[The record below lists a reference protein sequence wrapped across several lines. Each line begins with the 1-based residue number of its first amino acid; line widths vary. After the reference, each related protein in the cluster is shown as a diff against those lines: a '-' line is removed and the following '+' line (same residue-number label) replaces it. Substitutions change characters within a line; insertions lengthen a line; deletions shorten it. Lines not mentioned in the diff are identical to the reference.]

1 MRAKQKFKLS
11 ATIIGICFLLHGIP
25 VFAAESSEMI
35 EFDLKTNEMKTVE
48 IEEQNSDS
56 VDSYIPEGISTG
68 IQTYGAIIDGDDR
81 YRIPAN
87 LSSTTFPYCSYGV
100 VSCTWPNGASSF
112 GTGWLF
118 GPNDVA
124 TAAHVVY
131 SQENGGYPSSIIFYP
146 GVNNSGSIVGASY
159 KATIAV
165 LPATY
170 QSERDETKD
179 YAFLSLNYNP
189 KCEQS
194 QFTSNALHIEVCYFS
209 LLTLF
214 FTQEKLFLAFL
225 LNRCTKGAV
234 IKSLS
239 FVITA

>member
-1 MRAKQKFKLS
+1 MIQLTHTFQRESVLEFKHMERLLMVM
-11 ATIIGICFLLHGIP
+11 IGIEFLL
-25 VFAAESSEMI
+25 VYQV
-35 EFDLKTNEMKTVE
+35 L
-48 IEEQNSDS
+48 
-56 VDSYIPEGISTG
+56 
-68 IQTYGAIIDGDDR
+68 
-81 YRIPAN
+81 
-87 LSSTTFPYCSYGV
+87 LSHIALI
-100 VSCTWPNGASSF
+100 VSCTRPDGTSSF

-179 YAFLSLNYNP
+179 YAFLSLNYN
-189 KCEQS
+189 
-194 QFTSNALHIEVCYFS
+194 Y
-209 LLTLF
+209 LLKY
-214 FTQEKLFLAFL
+214 Q
-225 LNRCTKGAV
+225 
-234 IKSLS
+234 I
-239 FVITA
+239 

>member
-1 MRAKQKFKLS
+1 M
-11 ATIIGICFLLHGIP
+11 
-25 VFAAESSEMI
+25 
-35 EFDLKTNEMKTVE
+35 
-48 IEEQNSDS
+48 
-56 VDSYIPEGISTG
+56 
-68 IQTYGAIIDGDDR
+68 
-81 YRIPAN
+81 
-87 LSSTTFPYCSYGV
+87 
-100 VSCTWPNGASSF
+100 SCTWPNGASSF

-179 YAFLSLNYNP
+179 YAFLSLNYN
-189 KCEQS
+189 
-194 QFTSNALHIEVCYFS
+194 Y
-209 LLTLF
+209 LL
-214 FTQEKLFLAFL
+214 
-225 LNRCTKGAV
+225 
-234 IKSLS
+234 IKSERSSKPTSWEDVSIDKKYDTKDIYISSMGHLPE
-239 FVITA
+239 FIPF

>member
-48 IEEQNSDS
+48 NEEQNSDS

-179 YAFLSLNYNP
+179 YAFLSLNYN
-189 KCEQS
+189 
-194 QFTSNALHIEVCYFS
+194 Y
-209 LLTLF
+209 LLKY
-214 FTQEKLFLAFL
+214 Q
-225 LNRCTKGAV
+225 
-234 IKSLS
+234 I
-239 FVITA
+239 

>member
-1 MRAKQKFKLS
+1 M
-11 ATIIGICFLLHGIP
+11 
-25 VFAAESSEMI
+25 
-35 EFDLKTNEMKTVE
+35 
-48 IEEQNSDS
+48 
-56 VDSYIPEGISTG
+56 
-68 IQTYGAIIDGDDR
+68 
-81 YRIPAN
+81 
-87 LSSTTFPYCSYGV
+87 
-100 VSCTWPNGASSF
+100 SCTWPDEASSF

-179 YAFLSLNYNP
+179 YAFLSLNYN
-189 KCEQS
+189 
-194 QFTSNALHIEVCYFS
+194 Y
-209 LLTLF
+209 LLKY
-214 FTQEKLFLAFL
+214 Q
-225 LNRCTKGAV
+225 
-234 IKSLS
+234 I
-239 FVITA
+239 

>member
-1 MRAKQKFKLS
+1 
-11 ATIIGICFLLHGIP
+11 
-25 VFAAESSEMI
+25 
-35 EFDLKTNEMKTVE
+35 
-48 IEEQNSDS
+48 
-56 VDSYIPEGISTG
+56 
-68 IQTYGAIIDGDDR
+68 
-81 YRIPAN
+81 
-87 LSSTTFPYCSYGV
+87 
-100 VSCTWPNGASSF
+100 VSCTRPDGTSSF

-179 YAFLSLNYNP
+179 YAFLSLNYN
-189 KCEQS
+189 
-194 QFTSNALHIEVCYFS
+194 Y
-209 LLTLF
+209 LLKY
-214 FTQEKLFLAFL
+214 Q
-225 LNRCTKGAV
+225 
-234 IKSLS
+234 I
-239 FVITA
+239 